1 MGTREDEYDYLFKG
15 KYTHPNQLINKQ
27 YTSLDICLVTF
38 VHSII
43 YLVFIPHRR
52 RVLFFSHNFLF
63 FSMFIHSISNAKNI
77 PVLLTTNHH

>member
-27 YTSLDICLVTF
+27 YTSLDICLVIF

-52 RVLFFSHNFLF
+52 RVLFFLIIFSFSPCLFIQFLMQKTF
-63 FSMFIHSISNAKNI
+63 QCY
-77 PVLLTTNHH
+77 